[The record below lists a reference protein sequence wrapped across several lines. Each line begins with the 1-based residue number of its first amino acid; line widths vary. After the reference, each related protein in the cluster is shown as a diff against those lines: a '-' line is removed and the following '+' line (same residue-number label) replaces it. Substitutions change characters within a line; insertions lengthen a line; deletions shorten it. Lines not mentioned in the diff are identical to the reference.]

1 MERQV
6 GIMLTKRKGITPVIA
21 IVLLLL
27 ITVGAVGVVYT
38 QFQSLVGNPGE
49 QVNNQQQIRNTEMT
63 FDSLYKAPTGG
74 NDYINITFVNTGSQT
89 WNTSQFRMSYVP
101 EGTGSAV
108 SGQALATTPFT
119 YDETEDACFNQ
130 DSSPQV
136 VNPGEDYTCNTGVQW
151 PGATN
156 SIGIQVSMSGAD
168 KSWGPENCDPQTSS
182 AVGC

>member
-1 MERQV
+1 M

-49 QVNNQQQIRNTEMT
+49 QVNQQQQVRNTEMS
-63 FDSLYKAPTGG
+63 FDSLYKASSGA
-74 NDYINITFVNTGSQT
+74 NNYINVTFVNTGSET
-89 WNTSQFRMSYVP
+89 WNTSDFRMSYVP

-119 YDETEDACFNQ
+119 YDSAEDNCFN
-130 DSSPQV
+130 DDTSSQIV
-136 VNPGEDYTCNTGVQW
+136 DPGSDYTCNTGVQW
-151 PGATN
+151 PGATTA
-156 SIGIQVSMSGAD
+156 IGIQVSMSGAD
-168 KSWGPENCDPQTSS
+168 KNWGPVTCDPQTSS

>member
-1 MERQV
+1 MAS
-6 GIMLTKRKGITPVIA
+6 RKGITPVIA

-49 QVNNQQQIRNTEMT
+49 QVNQQREIRNTGMT
-63 FDSLYKAPTGG
+63 FRSMYKATDGAG
-74 NDYINITFVNTGSQT
+74 TYYVNITVSNTNSVA
-89 WNTSQFRMSYVP
+89 WNTSDFRMSYVP

-119 YDETEDACFNQ
+119 YDEAADECFN
-130 DSSPQV
+130 DDPQSEV
-136 VNPGEDYTCNTGVQW
+136 IDPGETYTCMTGVQW
-151 PGATN
+151 PGPTQN
-156 SIGIQVSMSGAD
+156 IGILVKMSKAD
-168 KSWGPENCDPQTSS
+168 RQFGPETCRPQTSS